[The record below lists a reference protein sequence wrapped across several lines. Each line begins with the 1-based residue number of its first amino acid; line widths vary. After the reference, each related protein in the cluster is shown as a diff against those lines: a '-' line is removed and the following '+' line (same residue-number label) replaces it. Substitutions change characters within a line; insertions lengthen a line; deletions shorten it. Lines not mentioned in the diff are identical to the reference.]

1 MNQQGDPYALS
12 KKAAG
17 EAYRS
22 LKPNS
27 TSDLVGAM
35 RVITEHIAV
44 KPLSNDDKLVVCF
57 LLNEVADRMS
67 ALVDL
72 TVRQNKRIQELEASQ

>member
-1 MNQQGDPYALS
+1 MEESKEERNEVTKTKS
-12 KKAAG
+12 KK
-17 EAYRS
+17 RS

-72 TVRQNKRIQELEASQ
+72 TVRQNKRIQELEASK

>member
-1 MNQQGDPYALS
+1 MNQMTKKKS
-12 KKAAG
+12 KK
-17 EAYRS
+17 RS

-27 TSDLVGAM
+27 TSDLVLAL
-35 RVITEHIAV
+35 RVITEYTES
-44 KPLSNDDKLVVCF
+44 KPISNDDKVIICF

-72 TVRQNKRIQELEASQ
+72 TVRQNKRIQELEASK